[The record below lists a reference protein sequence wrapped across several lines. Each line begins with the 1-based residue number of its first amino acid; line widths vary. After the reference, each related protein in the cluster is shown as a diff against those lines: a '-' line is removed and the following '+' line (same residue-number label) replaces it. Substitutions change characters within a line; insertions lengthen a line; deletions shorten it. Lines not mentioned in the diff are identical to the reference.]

1 MAGRGGGCHL
11 FVSGPKAE
19 RKSDAEPAFLSRA
32 SKERGR
38 QRGRE
43 SWGLGAREEKKVGR
57 KKGGRR
63 GGGRARGEGEGKGKK
78 LPQRSPGDLKGPPPV
93 SPPPSQGHVSCGPW
107 LDWRLLLRT
116 PSRAPSPP
124 HPLTELGGSDLL
136 PHLVVGVSRA
146 DPVLLVCVPS
156 ASHQETHPSQH

>member
-1 MAGRGGGCHL
+1 MR
-11 FVSGPKAE
+11 E
-19 RKSDAEPAFLSRA
+19 N
-32 SKERGR
+32 ERGER
-38 QRGRE
+38 
-43 SWGLGAREEKKVGR
+43 R
-57 KKGGRR
+57 KRR
-63 GGGRARGEGEGKGKK
+63 GEGMREKRRAGEGKGKK

>member
-1 MAGRGGGCHL
+1 M
-11 FVSGPKAE
+11 SQ
-19 RKSDAEPAFLSRA
+19 DQ
-32 SKERGR
+32 R
-38 QRGRE
+38 QRGNLMRNQPFCPELPRRE
-43 SWGLGAREEKKVGR
+43 GDRGEERAGDWEQER
-57 KKGGRR
+57 KRR
-63 GGGRARGEGEGKGKK
+63 WEGKRGEGGEGGGQGGKGGGKE
-78 LPQRSPGDLKGPPPV
+78 QETTTEEPGDLKGPPPV